1 MLTKEVSL
9 KMLLNSMGR
18 HLLSPELALARESED
33 RRGESL
39 ALGRL
44 GNPHYNLGEVN
55 VAINYYNEA
64 RDIARDIDDKNEW
77 KWINNLGAAYY
88 NKGEIRKA
96 IEYYKQALT
105 IARKIKDRRGEG
117 FAFGNLGNAVGMAIK
132 CYEKAFDIARDVE
145 DKIYK
150 GELVNNF
157 GTAYSNKGEIRKAIE
172 YYEQALAIARE
183 NEYRQLEGNT
193 LGNLGNAY
201 SDLGEIRKGIEYY
214 DLALAISREIGD
226 RRGEGNHLG
235 NLGAAYYALGEIRKA
250 IEYYDLALAIARKIE
265 DSEGEGIWLLSL
277 GEANMVFGD
286 WDKSL
291 QLFNDALK
299 IFETIE
305 SLTKQGKVLSTIGE
319 LQIKLGEWED
329 ARKNLEKSLELYNR
343 TTPVGAID
351 VLVNLGELDSLE
363 DSYEE
368 ASSKFQKAFEISSEL
383 ELSPKKVNIF
393 NKIGRDYL
401 MEFEFNKSQE
411 SLAQAKNYCESALK
425 LAKDLQ
431 RPLDQ
436 GISLRNLGI
445 VYSKY
450 GQINDSKNYFI
461 QSLEIFQTLGA
472 RYELATTYLELA
484 KTLAEN
490 NKLLEA
496 EEKTK
501 VCAFDAIRR
510 NFKELEVR
518 SYMLLGDIVWE
529 QDNSQYGYYLT
540 ALKTAIFNP
549 KIYTRTIFLLI
560 DRMKRMEKDTTIKF
574 IAALKEVNI
583 EVHFG
588 VFLTALASKI
598 QGKDY
603 TIEGLLVELQ
613 EEFDNFT
620 IASK

>member
-1 MLTKEVSL
+1 
-9 KMLLNSMGR
+9 MGFNR
-18 HLLSPELALARESED
+18 SSVEELIEKGNNANERSEFKNAIEFYEQALALARESED
-33 RRGESL
+33 RGGESL

-44 GNPHYNLGEVN
+44 GNPHYSLGEVN
-55 VAINYYNEA
+55 VAINYYKEA
-64 RDIARDIDDKNEW
+64 LDIARDIDDKINEW
-77 KWINNLGAAYY
+77 KWINNLGAAYS

-105 IARKIKDRRGEG
+105 IAREIKDRRGEG
-117 FAFGNLGNAVGMAIK
+117 FAFGNLGNAYSTLGEVGTAIK
-132 CYEKAFDIARDVE
+132 CYEKAFDIARDID
-145 DKIYK
+145 DKIHK
-150 GELVNNF
+150 WELVNNL
-157 GTAYSNKGEIRKAIE
+157 GTAYS
-172 YYEQALAIARE
+172 Y
-183 NEYRQLEGNT
+183 
-193 LGNLGNAY
+193 
-201 SDLGEIRKGIEYY
+201 
-214 DLALAISREIGD
+214 
-226 RRGEGNHLG
+226 
-235 NLGAAYYALGEIRKA
+235 LGEIRKA
-250 IEYYDLALAIARKIE
+250 IEYYKQALTIAREIKDRRGEGFAFGNLGDAYLVLGEIRKAIDYTEEALAIHKEIGYR
-265 DSEGEGIWLLSL
+265 EGEGVWLLNL
-277 GEANMVFGD
+277 GEVNMVFGD

-299 IFETIE
+299 IFETMDN
-305 SLTKQGKVLSTIGE
+305 LTGQAEILSNIGE
-319 LQIKLGEWED
+319 LQIKSREWVD
-329 ARKNLEKSLELYNR
+329 ARTNLEKSLVLYEK

-351 VLVNLGELDSLE
+351 VLVNLGELDSVE
-363 DSYEE
+363 DRYKE
-368 ASSKFQKAFEISSEL
+368 AFYNFQKALTIASEL
-383 ELSPKKVNIF
+383 ELSPKKVKIF
-393 NKIGRDYL
+393 NKMARAYL
-401 MEFEFNKSQE
+401 MDFESHNSKE
-411 SLAQAKNYCESALK
+411 SLDLAKNYCESALK

-445 VYSKY
+445 IYSKY
-450 GQINDSKNYFI
+450 SQINESKNHFT
-461 QSLEIFQTLGA
+461 QSLEIFRTLGA
-472 RYELATTYLELA
+472 RYELARTYLELA

-490 NKLLEA
+490 NELLEA

-560 DRMKRMEKDTTIKF
+560 DRMKRMEKDTTIEF
-574 IAALKEVNI
+574 IEALKEVNI

-588 VFLTALASKI
+588 TFLSALALKI

-603 TIEGLLVELQ
+603 TVEGLPVELE

>member
-1 MLTKEVSL
+1 
-9 KMLLNSMGR
+9 
-18 HLLSPELALARESED
+18 
-33 RRGESL
+33 
-39 ALGRL
+39 
-44 GNPHYNLGEVN
+44 
-55 VAINYYNEA
+55 
-64 RDIARDIDDKNEW
+64 
-77 KWINNLGAAYY
+77 
-88 NKGEIRKA
+88 
-96 IEYYKQALT
+96 
-105 IARKIKDRRGEG
+105 
-117 FAFGNLGNAVGMAIK
+117 MAIK